1 MCLYGIF
8 PLFLKTIVMIKADQL
23 HSILEKRDP
32 RDIEMIQVI
41 AKYIFDKTKED
52 ITGININ
59 KPTDQGNIILMNH
72 MYALAKQFYLN
83 GV

>member
-1 MCLYGIF
+1 
-8 PLFLKTIVMIKADQL
+8 MIKTDQL

-32 RDIEMIQVI
+32 GDIEMIQVI

-59 KPTDQGNIILMNH
+59 KPTDQGNIILMNY
-72 MYALAKQFYLN
+72 MYNVAKQFYLN
-83 GV
+83 GK

>member
-1 MCLYGIF
+1 
-8 PLFLKTIVMIKADQL
+8 MIKADQL

-32 RDIEMIQVI
+32 GDIEMIQVI

-72 MYALAKQFYLN
+72 MYNVAKQFYLN
-83 GV
+83 GK